1 MFVDEVPDRPHGAA
15 ADDEA
20 GVAIAMGD
28 PLAVVLPAGS
38 GHGAERTGGPGE
50 GHAMGEAGIGVVAFP
65 EFARLQA
72 DVTVAGE
79 DGRQGRGVA
88 DEAVGFRPGGAILR
102 GGHAEHLLVTGRRM
116 VEMDAVLVGIEA
128 GQQRGQRRPAEA
140 HGNIARRVAGRR
152 AGQGVDM
159 RGMHEIVAEK
169 AEIPERLVVGHDH
182 DDVGHDAAGA
192 RGVRSGPPPPGGGRQ
207 AEHGDGENEAGPW
220 AGNAGRGRKLAGNH
234 RGTERVAWA
243 SGRWPG
249 ESALIAEGGGVGD
262 VPEAVAAASLVR
274 ESHPR
279 VKSSVRLGAPGD
291 GAVPGRR

>member
-79 DGRQGRGVA
+79 DGQQGRGVA

-169 AEIPERLVVGHDH
+169 AEIPERLVVGHDN
-182 DDVGHDAAGA
+182 DWSSATIMTTLGMTPPG
-192 RGVRSGPPPPGGGRQ
+192 RGVSAAVPPPAVADRPSMAMARTRPG
-207 AEHGDGENEAGPW
+207 H
-220 AGNAGRGRKLAGNH
+220 GRGM
-234 RGTERVAWA
+234 RGVVGSLQAI
-243 SGRWPG
+243 
-249 ESALIAEGGGVGD
+249 IAE
-262 VPEAVAAASLVR
+262 
-274 ESHPR
+274 
-279 VKSSVRLGAPGD
+279 
-291 GAVPGRR
+291 RRG